1 MRNAPVSDAQRMR
14 KSRARFA
21 TVRASLGVFVHRP
34 LLDRTKERLAS
45 IRAQAQALKDDDSLT
60 PKQREATRLVAAAG
74 LMHLVGAAL
83 EHFERQQEGKQAEL
97 MRQYMTTLAA
107 AERGAEPNVEPTP
120 VAGPVEPTA
129 PITLDALGDFIV
141 PVGSAE

>member
-1 MRNAPVSDAQRMR
+1 MRNAPLSDAQRMR

-60 PKQREATRLVAAAG
+60 PKQREATRVIAAAG

-83 EHFERQQEGKQAEL
+83 EHFGRQQEDKQAEL

-107 AERGAEPNVEPTP
+107 AERGPAPNAQPAP
-120 VAGPVEPTA
+120 AAGPVEPAA
-129 PITLDALGDFIV
+129 PITLDALGDFIL
-141 PVGSAE
+141 PTGSAE